1 MRQMVAN
8 GPILT
13 FASGAKLHNGRE
25 LVQSLLVFPGLC
37 SWLFDAAAF

>member
-1 MRQMVAN
+1 MRQMVAS

-25 LVQSLLVFPGLC
+25 LVQSLACVPGLVFL
-37 SWLFDAAAF
+37 AF